1 MMNLQANPSNPV
13 TDRAPAQS
21 AEQRAACRRTI
32 ERWQQEF
39 NTELKRVLDAG
50 DGSAGTLLEAMRY
63 STLDGGKRIRPML
76 VYGSGLAL
84 GVPRESL
91 HAIALAIEIIH
102 TYSLIHDDLP
112 AMDDDDLRRGRP
124 TNHRHFD
131 EATAILAGD
140 ALQALAFEVLASDT
154 ALSQDPAAQ
163 VRIIRDIAWACGAE
177 GMAGGQVLDL
187 AAIDQQIS
195 FAELETMHRMKTG
208 ALIRVSTTAPGHV
221 AGADEGQ
228 MARLADYGD
237 CVGLAFQI
245 HDDVLDVTASSQQ
258 TGKPSQA
265 DAARNKPAFPSVI
278 GVEASRERAE
288 ALCAQ
293 ALDALW
299 GFNGDTSLLQWL
311 AAYAIHRES

>member
-1 MMNLQANPSNPV
+1 MKPQANPSNPGNEP
-13 TDRAPAQS
+13 RK
-21 AEQRAACRRTI
+21 TI
-32 ERWQQEF
+32 AHWQGSF
-39 NTELKRVLDAG
+39 NDELEKVLAAG
-50 DGSAGTLLEAMRY
+50 DSPSELLAAMRY
-63 STLDGGKRIRPML
+63 STIDGGKRIRPML

-84 GVPRESL
+84 GVPQASL

-124 TNHRHFD
+124 TSHRQFD

-140 ALQALAFEVLASDT
+140 ALQALAFEVLAADA

-163 VRIIRDIAWACGAE
+163 VLIIRDIAKACGAE

-187 AAIDQQIS
+187 AAIDQHIS
-195 FAELETMHRMKTG
+195 LEELETMHRMKTG
-208 ALIRVSTTAPGHV
+208 ALIRVSATAPGHL
-221 AGADEGQ
+221 AGADEQQ
-228 MARLADYGD
+228 MARLARYGE

-278 GVEASRERAE
+278 GLEPSRDRAE
-288 ALCAQ
+288 ALCTE
-293 ALDALW
+293 ALDVLW
-299 GFNGDTSLLQWL
+299 GFDGDTGMLSWL
-311 AAYAIHRES
+311 AGYAIHRES